1 MQTVQ
6 AITDLTKV
14 HEKSSYELITLWIDK
29 GFTLGL
35 SSNAIQVMTI
45 LLRFYNPKKKYV
57 FPTQQT
63 VAERANT
70 SVATVKRALTELIN
84 ANLILKRRT
93 QRGNIYGFT
102 GALFELLNSSDCTV
116 SIAQNEPCM
125 NREQIREQ
133 NKEEQQHE
141 EPEQPKAKT
150 NVVVFSQ
157 KSSNRKHRTITLADV
172 PDFIKQNK
180 KVQNPCAYW
189 ASLSEEIREGL
200 IQKHTK
206 KLEKQKKREE
216 IRQKQEEEK
225 RQYYKDLYDTT
236 KATNP
241 RDCANWVEF
250 GKKFGKIKD

>member
-1 MQTVQ
+1 MQTAQ

-14 HEKSSYELITLWIDK
+14 HEQTSYELITLWIDR

-70 SVATVKRALTELIN
+70 SVATVKRALTELIK

-102 GALFELLNSSDCTV
+102 GALFELLNSSNCTV
-116 SIAQNEPCM
+116 PIAQFEPCM
-125 NREQIREQ
+125 NMNKIREQ
-133 NKEEQQHE
+133 NKEQQHE
-141 EPEQPKAKT
+141 EPEQPKAKN
-150 NVVVFSQ
+150 NVVAFSS
-157 KSSNRKHRTITLADV
+157 KSKNRKHRTITLADV

-189 ASLSEEIREGL
+189 ASLADEVREEL
-200 IQKHTK
+200 ISKHTE
-206 KLEKQKKREE
+206 KLEKQKKKEE
-216 IRQKQEEEK
+216 KRRKAEEEK
-225 RQYYKDLYDTT
+225 RQYYKDLYDTS
-236 KATNP
+236 KAANP
-241 RDCANWVEF
+241 RECANWVEF
-250 GKKFGKIKD
+250 GKKFGKIND

>member
-102 GALFELLNSSDCTV
+102 GALFELFNGSNCT
-116 SIAQNEPCM
+116 IPTAQNEPCM
-125 NREQIREQ
+125 NREQIREHNNEQ
-133 NKEEQQHE
+133 QQHE
-141 EPEQPKAKT
+141 EHEQPKTKN
-150 NVVVFSQ
+150 NVVAFSQ
-157 KSSNRKHRTITLADV
+157 KSFNRKHRTITLADV
-172 PDFIKQNK
+172 PDFIKQNR
-180 KVQNPCAYW
+180 KVQNPCSYW
-189 ASLSEEIREGL
+189 ASLSDEVRAEL
-200 IQKHTK
+200 KQKHSE
-206 KLEKQKKREE
+206 KLEKQKKKEE
-216 IRQKQEEEK
+216 NRRKAEEEK
-225 RQYYKDLYDTT
+225 RQYYADLYDTS
-236 KATNP
+236 KAVNP
-241 RDCANWVEF
+241 RECNSWLEL
-250 GKKFGKIKD
+250 GKKLGKIK

>member
-6 AITDLTKV
+6 ALTDLTKV
-14 HEKSSYELITLWIDK
+14 HEQTSYELITLWIDK

-35 SSNAIQVMTI
+35 SNNAIQVMTI

-70 SVATVKRALTELIN
+70 SIATVKRALTELIK

-102 GALFELLNSSDCTV
+102 GALFELLNSSNCTV
-116 SIAQNEPCM
+116 PIVQSEPCM
-125 NREQIREQ
+125 NMNQIKEQ
-133 NKEEQQHE
+133 NKEQQQVTTT
-141 EPEQPKAKT
+141 EPQKT
-150 NVVVFSQ
+150 KSNVVVFSS
-157 KSSNRKHRTITLADV
+157 KSSNRKRRTITLADV
-172 PDFIKQNK
+172 PEFVQENK
-180 KVQNPCAYW
+180 KVHNPCAYW
-189 ASLSEEIREGL
+189 ASLSDEVREEL
-200 IQKHTK
+200 MQKHAE
-206 KLEKQKKREE
+206 KLEKQKKKEE
-216 IRQKQEEEK
+216 FRRKAEEEK